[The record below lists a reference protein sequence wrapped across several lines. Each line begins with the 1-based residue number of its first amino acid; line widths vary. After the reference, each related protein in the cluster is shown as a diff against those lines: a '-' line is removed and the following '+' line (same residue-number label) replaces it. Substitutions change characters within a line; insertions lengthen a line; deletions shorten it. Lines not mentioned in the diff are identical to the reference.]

1 MSDSTEF
8 RNEVNAIGP
17 ARAAT
22 PFRISESVVPY
33 LLSTIDLSIIFLS
46 SVVAGGSYDW
56 LLSHELPNLL
66 PYCAIGILSG
76 LLYILRMGGKGHYNF
91 TEAIRPRLE
100 ISRIASCWFITAL
113 LLALLAF
120 LLKIGPSYSRG
131 ALVAFSMLAP
141 LLLFAGRSLAKTFL
155 AAAVSNKVIG
165 WRPIVVIGVPREFA
179 ALREQSLLTEFSTG
193 DVKTFMLRDGDATSA
208 SSVDATILN
217 SAAAFAR
224 RHDCREIL
232 LALPWADTKRLDF
245 VRNHISATPTAAW
258 LLPDANVRALTRGA
272 APECLRALAINVQ
285 SAPLSEAQCLMK
297 RSVDIALAVVALL
310 FFSPIIAI
318 TAIAIKLDTPGP
330 IIFRQD
336 RKGFNGR
343 RFTIF
348 KFRSMTSQEN
358 GPTVS
363 QATRGDPR
371 VTEIGRILRATSV
384 DELPQLFNVL
394 RGEMSLVGPRPHAL
408 AHDDQFEQMLS
419 NYAVRQHVKPGI
431 TGWAQCNGA
440 RGATPSLDHIAERV
454 RLDLWYINNWS
465 MKLDVKILVR
475 TLFEVM
481 KQRNAY

>member
-1 MSDSTEF
+1 
-8 RNEVNAIGP
+8 
-17 ARAAT
+17 
-22 PFRISESVVPY
+22 
-33 LLSTIDLSIIFLS
+33 
-46 SVVAGGSYDW
+46 
-56 LLSHELPNLL
+56 
-66 PYCAIGILSG
+66 
-76 LLYILRMGGKGHYNF
+76 
-91 TEAIRPRLE
+91 
-100 ISRIASCWFITAL
+100 
-113 LLALLAF
+113 
-120 LLKIGPSYSRG
+120 
-131 ALVAFSMLAP
+131 
-141 LLLFAGRSLAKTFL
+141 
-155 AAAVSNKVIG
+155 
-165 WRPIVVIGVPREFA
+165 
-179 ALREQSLLTEFSTG
+179 
-193 DVKTFMLRDGDATSA
+193 
-208 SSVDATILN
+208 
-217 SAAAFAR
+217 
-224 RHDCREIL
+224 
-232 LALPWADTKRLDF
+232 
-245 VRNHISATPTAAW
+245 
-258 LLPDANVRALTRGA
+258 
-272 APECLRALAINVQ
+272 
-285 SAPLSEAQCLMK
+285 MK
-297 RSVDIALAVVALL
+297 RSVDIALAVLALL

-358 GPTVS
+358 GSTVS
-363 QATRGDPR
+363 QATRDDPR